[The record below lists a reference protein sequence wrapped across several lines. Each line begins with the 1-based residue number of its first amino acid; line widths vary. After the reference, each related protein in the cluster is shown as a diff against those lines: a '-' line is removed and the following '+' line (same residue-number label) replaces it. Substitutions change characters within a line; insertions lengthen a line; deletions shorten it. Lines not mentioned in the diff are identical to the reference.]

1 MRKVL
6 IIAVLLFVLGCAGSV
21 GGAQSNPQPAKSAEQ
36 ANSSTIPNQPTGD
49 SRPELHKR
57 NPRYR
62 IEADDIME
70 LSFRYTPEFDQEVT
84 VQPDG
89 FIQLK
94 GLPGDVHVQG
104 LTAPGLLVE

>member
-1 MRKVL
+1 MRKL
-6 IIAVLLFVLGCAGSV
+6 SILAALFVVLGCAGSV
-21 GGAQSNPQPAKSAEQ
+21 CVAQSNPQPALSAEQ

-70 LSFRYTPEFDQEVT
+70 LSLDRKSV
-84 VQPDG
+84 V
-89 FIQLK
+89 
-94 GLPGDVHVQG
+94 
-104 LTAPGLLVE
+104 